1 MTSEKLRVP
10 PEADHS
16 LRKTDRCRNG
26 VKGTSVV
33 ITKASMGKRK

>member
-1 MTSEKLRVP
+1 MIAEKLREP

-26 VKGTSVV
+26 MKGTSVV
-33 ITKASMGKRK
+33 TIKASVGNRK